1 MSRKA
6 GIIAPS
12 PPPPCT
18 LFELVRM
25 VRVMDIQEINLDA
38 KKAIE
43 HFINRGIYDFVEVA
57 NIGGNC
63 DYSTVKPRI
72 EYLDNV
78 YGFLLN
84 FYCENRINDISAD
97 YYSLNE
103 QYNELIQKA
112 SDAVMAEY
120 APPDSFDN
128 TDIKVYIYSLIFKR
142 LAYFAMN
149 YKHYF
154 IALDLMHRS
163 IQYET
168 SYRTYNGLTIP
179 TIKKRT
185 KKEVNSERGEKS
197 ANTRYGDRV
206 EQQKKFYYDLY
217 VQRCKELKKSLPAT
231 KVAMWINN
239 YHNEYDVE
247 YEQILFHLRNAKKE
261 NKKTSV

>member
-120 APPDSFDN
+120 TPPDSFDN

>member
-1 MSRKA
+1 MLKRK
-6 GIIAPS
+6 
-12 PPPPCT
+12 
-18 LFELVRM
+18 
-25 VRVMDIQEINLDA
+25 
-38 KKAIE
+38 
-43 HFINRGIYDFVEVA
+43 
-57 NIGGNC
+57 
-63 DYSTVKPRI
+63 
-72 EYLDNV
+72 NV
-78 YGFLLN
+78 LCRCY
-84 FYCENRINDISAD
+84 IMT
-97 YYSLNE
+97 
-103 QYNELIQKA
+103 ELIQKA